1 MLVSLFVSNPIISI
15 TGIVAWAGSDIAGYF
30 GGPGYFNGPLDVI
43 GQITAGGKDFKIDHP
58 FDLNLTT

>member
-15 TGIVAWAGSDIAGYF
+15 TGIVAWAGSDIAGSF
-30 GGPGYFNGPLDVI
+30 GGPGYFNRPLDVT